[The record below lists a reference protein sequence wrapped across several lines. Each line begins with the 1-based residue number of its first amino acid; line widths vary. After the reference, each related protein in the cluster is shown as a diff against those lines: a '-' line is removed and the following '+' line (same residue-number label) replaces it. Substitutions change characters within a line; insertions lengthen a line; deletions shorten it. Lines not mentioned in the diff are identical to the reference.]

1 MSKIV
6 LFASG
11 NGSNVFRICE
21 YFKDNPKVKIE
32 RLFCNNSKAGVLRVI
47 EPYGIKAEIFSRSQL
62 HEGELMGKL
71 NLISP
76 KLIVLAGFLLKIPEN
91 IVTKY
96 KQKIVNIHPSL
107 LPKFGGKGMY
117 GINVHQ
123 AVKDSGD
130 SKTGISIHWVDNQ
143 YDSGDIIFQK
153 SVEINPEETP
163 EQIAQ
168 KVLKLEHYYYPSV
181 IHALVEDL
189 PYDW

>member
-1 MSKIV
+1 M
-6 LFASG
+6 
-11 NGSNVFRICE
+11 
-21 YFKDNPKVKIE
+21 
-32 RLFCNNSKAGVLRVI
+32 LRVI

-62 HEGELMGKL
+62 QEGEVMEKL